1 MIDDPAFVPI
11 LTPPG
16 WPGREQCLTRP
27 LVDLD
32 DPRLP
37 EVAFG
42 INGREAIEYLRRSEA
57 ERLGLALSRIEALAV
72 KHLVS
77 RKPRAPW
84 KKEVIAA
91 GREKLTF
98 LVRTGDDLT
107 ATDILSPKDLKAA
120 HEFFKSEFLFVGLP
134 DRFSMIAFNEAVRM
148 VPLIEELHD
157 NAVRDGQPA
166 LSPLTFCVS
175 DGVVT
180 GIATHP
186 GTATP
191 PARPEAS
198 PELDEVS
205 WTRPRPRLVRQ
216 GGKGTLVLPLACG
229 SVRQLL
235 EAMAYELDALSPV
248 LSTTE
253 GFEGPVVFRID
264 AKRLTLDRPG
274 RAAIEDFVDRVN
286 EATRRARLKGP
297 KGHPVTLV
305 AELV

>member
-1 MIDDPAFVPI
+1 M
-11 LTPPG
+11 
-16 WPGREQCLTRP
+16 ETRAARMSLGLWTLAVVLFLWIP
-27 LVDLD
+27 LVLIC
-32 DPRLP
+32 
-37 EVAFG
+37 VYAFNSSNIQSWPIAG
-42 INGREAIEYLRRSEA
+42 FSTKWFGTAWHNEDARN
-57 ERLGLALSRIEALAV
+57 ALV
-72 KHLVS
+72 
-77 RKPRAPW
+77 
-84 KKEVIAA
+84 
-91 GREKLTF
+91 
-98 LVRTGDDLT
+98 
-107 ATDILSPKDLKAA
+107 LSLKAA
-120 HEFFKSEFLFVGLP
+120 GFATAIALLLGTAAATAVSRFRFFGRDAITFLLVLP
-134 DRFSMIAFNEAVRM
+134 IAL
-148 VPLIEELHD
+148 P
-157 NAVRDGQPA
+157 
-166 LSPLTFCVS
+166 
-175 DGVVT
+175 GVVT

-198 PELDEVS
+198 PERDEVS

-297 KGHPVTLV
+297 KGHSVTLV